1 MEERVFVD
9 YVKEVFYG
17 VISNRM
23 TFDTIEQAEQWIA
36 DFMAREEAIEATIN
50 ISRRFKKSIDI
61 DTRL

>member
-36 DFMAREEAIEATIN
+36 DFMAREEAIEATIH
-50 ISRRFKKSIDI
+50 ISRRFKKPLDI